1 MSSILEEVIRL
12 HAGVITFLLSGLLTI
27 GIRSTG
33 FIHHEAEEA
42 WDGGTD
48 RKFSGV
54 GAPGFHC
61 VSFHSL
67 RAE

>member
-12 HAGVITFLLSGLLTI
+12 HAGVIIFLLSGLLTI

-33 FIHHEAEEA
+33 FIHHEAKRGPGMEVLI
-42 WDGGTD
+42 GN
-48 RKFSGV
+48 SGV
-54 GAPGFHC
+54 GTPRFHC
-61 VSFHSL
+61 ISFHSV